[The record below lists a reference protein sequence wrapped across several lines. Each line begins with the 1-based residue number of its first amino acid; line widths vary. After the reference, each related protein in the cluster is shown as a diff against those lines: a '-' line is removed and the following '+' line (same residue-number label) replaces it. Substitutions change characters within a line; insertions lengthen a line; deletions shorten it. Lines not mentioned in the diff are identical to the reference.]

1 MPCFYGFVMSLVWAF
16 TSTALSIKPRQ
27 AATDWAAIAC
37 PSDPNSDSILPTP
50 TYGDSGGSFTVCAQ
64 QDINALTQA
73 VYNTLIDFKS
83 YPGWNTFA
91 FQIDV
96 PANITTTPQDVYV
109 GMPIIQHSAGVI
121 PIISTTDDLIVSVLN
136 DDASQGYL
144 MSAFRSNTSFFGV
157 LLPTE
162 HVNILTSLTAGGGTR
177 YVSYQTFYEDEVGLE
192 NVEALLR
199 GNLQSGF
206 EQQGADLKKY
216 VESV

>member
-1 MPCFYGFVMSLVWAF
+1 MARLVDFTMSLVWA
-16 TSTALSIKPRQ
+16 SSISALTITPRQ

-37 PSDPNSDSILPTP
+37 PSDPNGDSILPTP
-50 TYGDSGGSFTVCAQ
+50 TYGDTGGSFTVCAQ
-64 QDINALTQA
+64 QDISA
-73 VYNTLIDFKS
+73 VMQSVYYTLIDFKS
-83 YPGWNTFA
+83 YPLWNTFA
-91 FQIDV
+91 FQIDL

-109 GMPIIQHSAGVI
+109 GMPITQHSSGVI
-121 PIISTTDDLIVSVLN
+121 PLISTTDDLIVSVLD

-162 HVNILTSLTAGGGTR
+162 HVNILTSLTAGGTR

-192 NVEALLR
+192 NIEALLR

-206 EQQGADLKKY
+206 EQQGVDLKKY